1 MPHHSRP
8 NTICAIKKF
17 AQLLRISGGSL
28 GCESNQLYNAQ
39 HSTAINTY
47 TSPITNS
54 TRSKVCQSPRPST
67 HSTPAIDMTAPSNC
81 LGVMRCLNHK
91 APMAS
96 MNTGTLE
103 ATKVTLMG
111 VEVCRAKY

>member
-1 MPHHSRP
+1 M
-8 NTICAIKKF
+8 
-17 AQLLRISGGSL
+17 
-28 GCESNQLYNAQ
+28 
-39 HSTAINTY
+39 
-47 TSPITNS
+47 
-54 TRSKVCQSPRPST
+54 
-67 HSTPAIDMTAPSNC
+67 DMAAPSNWRR
-81 LGVMRCLNHK
+81 VMRCLNHK